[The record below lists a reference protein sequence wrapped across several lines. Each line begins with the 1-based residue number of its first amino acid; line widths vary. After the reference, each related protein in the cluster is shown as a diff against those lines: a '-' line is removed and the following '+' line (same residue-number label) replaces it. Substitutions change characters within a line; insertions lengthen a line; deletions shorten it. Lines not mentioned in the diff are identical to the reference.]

1 MTLFGPGSFLWLVRH
16 EVRIAWRG
24 RSKGPTTRLQ
34 ALAARAPLLLLAIVP
49 TVIGIGVGWVLRR
62 LPDAPSPK
70 VLAVVSMVFAGLF
83 LLMTFR
89 AASQV
94 IRSFIERGDLDLLLG
109 APLPPGRIL
118 GAKAVGVYASVG
130 LPFVILFAP
139 FLLTSAI
146 LGHPRWLGVLA
157 MIGVTSVLATS
168 TAFVAARLLTRA
180 LGVRRARVI
189 MQVGGAVLG
198 ALAFLLS
205 QAFNLAPQASEATLR
220 SLRTLP
226 APLDWPAKAAFA
238 SPLLLGFIGI
248 ASAAAWGATRF
259 AAANFGAS
267 EETRV
272 TAAARPPRPFRS
284 GLTATLVRKELR
296 LLARDTET
304 LTQVL
309 LRLVYLVP
317 VVLLIFRGDPS
328 GVFPGPRLAAAG
340 TVFAGML
347 AASLAWLTVCAED
360 AADLID
366 AAPVRAA
373 AVRRAKLI
381 AACAPSVV
389 IVVLAALGLAT
400 RDRLAAL
407 ALLVCGCIAALT
419 GALLQAW
426 FGTPAPRSNFRR
438 RQQGSIVLG
447 VGELVLAAS
456 WSGVAALL
464 ARGSLWALAPGLLAA
479 TILAGADAA
488 RRAPPPP
495 ASRARAGNAI
505 GRLWKRRSTA

>member
-1 MTLFGPGSFLWLVRH
+1 MRLLRPGSFAWLVRH
-16 EVRIAWRG
+16 EVRVAWRG
-24 RSKGPTTRLQ
+24 KTKGSATRLQ
-34 ALAARAPLLLLAIVP
+34 ALSQRAPLLLLAVVP
-49 TVIGIGVGWVLRR
+49 TVIGVGVAWLLRR

-70 VLAVVSMVFAGLF
+70 VLAVISLVLAGLF

-94 IRSFIERGDLDLLLG
+94 IRSFIERGDLDLLLA

-118 GAKAVGVYASVG
+118 AAKAVGVYASVG

-139 FLLTSAI
+139 FLLASAV
-146 LGHPRWLGVLA
+146 LGHPRWLGALA
-157 MIGVTSVLATS
+157 MIGVVSVLATS
-168 TAFVAARLLTRA
+168 AAFVAARLLTRG
-180 LGVRRARVI
+180 LGARRARVV
-189 MQVGGAVLG
+189 MQVGGALIG
-198 ALAFLLS
+198 AAAFLLS
-205 QAFNLAPQASEATLR
+205 QAFNLAPRAAEATLA
-220 SLRTLP
+220 SLRALP
-226 APLDWPAKAAFA
+226 SPWDWPARAAFG
-238 SPLLLGFIGI
+238 SPLLIGFVGL
-248 ASAAAWGATRF
+248 AVAAASGATRF

-267 EETRV
+267 EAV
-272 TAAARPPRPFRS
+272 AAPAAARPPRAFR
-284 GLTATLVRKELR
+284 GGVALTLIRKELR

-328 GVFPGPRLAAAG
+328 GVFPGARLAASG

-381 AACAPSVV
+381 AACAPSAVV
-389 IVVLAALGLAT
+389 AT
-400 RDRLAAL
+400 LAAL
-407 ALLVCGCIAALT
+407 ALAARDLPAGVALLVCALAAAVT

-447 VGELVLAAS
+447 VGELLLAAS
-456 WSGVAALL
+456 WSGVAALA
-464 ARGSLWALAPGLLAA
+464 ARGSPWALAPGLLAA

-488 RRAPPPP
+488 RRAPPA
-495 ASRARAGNAI
+495 ASRPRRGNAI
-505 GRLWKRRSTA
+505 GRLWKRPSTA